1 VNEESLK
8 YAENQVLNH
17 DECRFDFGDLFV
29 DENRICLNSKE
40 GTGTPCLGDAGGPMV
55 MVESGDG
62 EATLVGVLSSFNEN
76 FCETGE
82 AAIYMRTSQYLDWIE
97 LNAGVSIRP

>member
-1 VNEESLK
+1 MLS
-8 YAENQVLNH
+8 H
-17 DECRFDFGDLFV
+17 DECRFDYGDLFV

-40 GTGTPCLGDAGGPMV
+40 GTGAPCLGDAGGPMV

-76 FCETGE
+76 FCETGD